1 MKHFRFAFTIL
12 TAAVLFVGCEDF
24 FGDESESQLIIDP
37 VAPIEQVVG
46 STSLSAKGLTFA
58 TKGPW
63 TSTIQDVFTKASS
76 APIAEW
82 IRITP
87 DHGDAAGEYTIDI
100 ILEENTTGEDRKAR
114 IVITCGDDEITF
126 IITQVATEDVPS
138 DGGEDNSKPQMKCV
152 SSIDYRYTNRVYEYD
167 SKHYTLTYRYDD
179 QNRVVRIEEINDDED
194 ESYNSYEIWHNL
206 DYTIV
211 DNVTVT
217 STYKSG
223 GDDSTKDETYDVTV
237 QNGKAV
243 EALLK
248 GEHDGYETYKHTFS
262 YDNAGYL
269 VRMVDYSEEYGQ
281 EGVNIA
287 YTNGCL
293 TEVTWD
299 EYEEEDDDSMVYDSN
314 TYYPHKYPNNR
325 TNVDFNMFLI
335 NGEPKLEGDIV
346 SLLVSL
352 RMCGKFGDACVEIG
366 GGGIEEYFNS
376 KIQYVNDPN
385 YVEHVSYSSEKING
399 GVWNTVYEFDADG
412 CPVKISYD
420 VVYDVF
426 NIEYDKVADTSKSY
440 PYNPMY
446 GEKPHPG
453 EEGGDGVWYMVTTK
467 NYKETKTGEIKCPA
481 IYTITYKE

>member
-1 MKHFRFAFTIL
+1 
-12 TAAVLFVGCEDF
+12 
-24 FGDESESQLIIDP
+24 
-37 VAPIEQVVG
+37 
-46 STSLSAKGLTFA
+46 
-58 TKGPW
+58 
-63 TSTIQDVFTKASS
+63 
-76 APIAEW
+76 
-82 IRITP
+82 
-87 DHGDAAGEYTIDI
+87 
-100 ILEENTTGEDRKAR
+100 
-114 IVITCGDDEITF
+114 
-126 IITQVATEDVPS
+126 
-138 DGGEDNSKPQMKCV
+138 
-152 SSIDYRYTNRVYEYD
+152 
-167 SKHYTLTYRYDD
+167 
-179 QNRVVRIEEINDDED
+179 
-194 ESYNSYEIWHNL
+194 
-206 DYTIV
+206 
-211 DNVTVT
+211 
-217 STYKSG
+217 
-223 GDDSTKDETYDVTV
+223 
-237 QNGKAV
+237 
-243 EALLK
+243 
-248 GEHDGYETYKHTFS
+248 
-262 YDNAGYL
+262 
-269 VRMVDYSEEYGQ
+269 MVDYSEEYGQ

-299 EYEEEDDDSMVYDSN
+299 KYGEEDDDSMVYDSN

-376 KIQYVNDPN
+376 MIQYVNDPN

-446 GEKPHPG
+446 GEKPRPG
-453 EEGGDGVWYMVTTK
+453 EEGGDGVWYMVTTT